1 MEAAISPEKVRAR
14 DLAEEYR
21 RKGYEVIEEPG
32 AEQLPDFLAGY
43 RPDLLV
49 KKETG
54 AIVVEV
60 ESRSSLKGDPQA
72 SEIARILQ
80 TKPGWNF
87 ELVLMREQKRLD
99 VPEGSRRFTRED
111 VHGRL
116 EAVNTLLEAGAS
128 EAAFLQTWAT
138 AEAALW
144 ILAENAGFIPDN
156 HESRPLVSHAVINGL
171 ISREDYNF
179 LMRAMKYRNALVH
192 GYELADFDPAMIGK
206 LADLTKSILEE
217 AAATSHI

>member
-1 MEAAISPEKVRAR
+1 MEATISPEKVRAR

-21 RKGYEVIEEPG
+21 RKGYEVIEEPD

-54 AIVVEV
+54 TTVVEV
-60 ESRSSLKGDPQA
+60 ESRSSLKEDPKA
-72 SEIARILQ
+72 REIARILQ
-80 TKPGWNF
+80 TKPDWNF
-87 ELVLMREQKRLD
+87 ELVLVREQKRLD
-99 VPEGSRRFTRED
+99 VPNGSRPFTRED
-111 VHGRL
+111 VHCRL
-116 EAVNTLLEAGAS
+116 EAVNALLEAGAS
-128 EAAFLQTWAT
+128 EAAFLQTWAS

-156 HESRPLVSHAVINGL
+156 HGSRPLVSHTAVNGL

-179 LMRAMKYRNALVH
+179 LIHAMKYRNALVH

-206 LADLTKSILEE
+206 LANLTKSILEE
-217 AAATSHI
+217 ATAAPQM